1 MPASYHID
9 TALGVVYTVATGV
22 TTDSD
27 WLVHQMMLSNDPDF
41 RPGMR
46 HLADLREATELEM
59 SGQGIDT
66 AAAADPWGV
75 GAKRACVAVRES
87 VLRIVHGYEQSR
99 SNPEDEFRVFQS
111 MDEARAWLGLPPES
125 K

>member
-1 MPASYHID
+1 MPASYRID

-27 WLVHQMMLSNDPDF
+27 WLVHQMKLSSDPDF

-59 SGQGIDT
+59 SGAGINM
-66 AAAADPWGV
+66 AAAADPWGE
-75 GAKRACVAVRES
+75 GAKRACVAVSES
-87 VLRIVHGYEQSR
+87 VRKVVESYMQSR
-99 SNPEDEFRVFQS
+99 TNPDDDFRLFSS
-111 MDEARAWLGLPPES
+111 MDEARAWLGLPQES
-125 K
+125 R

>member
-1 MPASYHID
+1 MPASYRID
-9 TALGVVYTVATGV
+9 TALGVVFTVATGV

-27 WLVHQMMLSNDPDF
+27 WLVHQMMLSNDSDF

-59 SGQGIDT
+59 SGAGINT
-66 AAAADPWGV
+66 AAAADPWGKD
-75 GAKRACVAVRES
+75 AKRACVAVNES
-87 VLRIVHGYEQSR
+87 VRQVVESYMQSR
-99 SNPEDEFRVFQS
+99 SNPEDDFRLFSS

-125 K
+125 N